1 VRRRD
6 AMAMNPCTARLTP
19 ARPARVYGA
28 CRLCCDVR
36 RLFGIVERWIEFC
49 LYVSMPLC
57 LYATM
62 PFRYADGAHSRVK
75 RAHAHRATVRIREL
89 SALMHIARPRDRDFC
104 HQVHL
109 GGAALARFKQ
119 RTVALAAVL
128 ETHRARN
135 HTRCAC
141 LPPRTSLRPH
151 APPARAARAH
161 ASTILTWTV

>member
-1 VRRRD
+1 MRRRD

-36 RLFGIVERWIEFC
+36 RLFGIVERWIEFISMSLC
-49 LYVSMPLC
+49 RFVSMPLC
-57 LYATM
+57 RFDTL
-62 PFRYADGAHSRVK
+62 
-75 RAHAHRATVRIREL
+75 TVRIREL

-141 LPPRTSLRPH
+141 RPPR
-151 APPARAARAH
+151 APPAHSARP
-161 ASTILTWTV
+161 ASACQ